1 MAWVH
6 KGRYR
11 CYRRSLRVGGRVRTV
26 DYGGGE
32 AAELACLLDRER
44 QRRRRA
50 ERDARRRGREL
61 WETASLPLEGL
72 ALLTDLLTSAALHAA
87 GYYCHQCTWRR
98 RGRQP
103 DG

>member
-11 CYRRSLRVGGRVRTV
+11 CYRRSVREGGRVRTV
-26 DYGGGE
+26 DYGDDE

-50 ERDARRRGREL
+50 EREARRRGREL
-61 WETASLPLEGL
+61 WESASLPLEGL
-72 ALLTDLLTSAALHAA
+72 ALLSDLLTSAALHAA
-87 GYYCHQCTWRR
+87 GYYRHRGAWRR
-98 RGRQP
+98 RGK
-103 DG
+103 